1 MCTIIKWA
9 QTEYNS
15 RVCTGREIETD
26 RQTHRHRHTHTRHSI
41 ITTWLT
47 IFRSPRN
54 RYVVEWWCMFFDIQF
69 TTWMRHSLSLCIAF
83 GCSFGLMSLH
93 DSSIHFYFT
102 RFFARC
108 LLCLFLPCSC
118 LLFLLLLSFINFF
131 SLASHVCSDHPETE
145 GERVQ
150 LLYCHFRS
158 SRVDDFVFPIVSLTL
173 ANIKSSCA
181 QLDAKW

>member
-1 MCTIIKWA
+1 MST
-9 QTEYNS
+9 N
-15 RVCTGREIETD
+15 RVQFTCMHREGDRD
-26 RQTHRHRHTHTRHSI
+26 RQTDTQAHTHTRHSI

-118 LLFLLLLSFINFF
+118 LLFLLLFSSINFL
-131 SLASHVCSDHPETE
+131 SLACV
-145 GERVQ
+145 
-150 LLYCHFRS
+150 LWS
-158 SRVDDFVFPIVSLTL
+158 SRDRGRECSCYTVIFGRVESMILFFPLFRWHLRISSLR
-173 ANIKSSCA
+173 ARNWMQNDKI
-181 QLDAKW
+181 

>member
-1 MCTIIKWA
+1 MST
-9 QTEYNS
+9 N
-15 RVCTGREIETD
+15 RVQFTCMHREGDRD
-26 RQTHRHRHTHTRHSI
+26 RQTDTQAHTHTRHSI

-118 LLFLLLLSFINFF
+118 LLFLLLFSSINFF

-145 GERVQ
+145 GESAVVI
-150 LLYCHFRS
+150 LSFSVESMILFFPLFRWHLRIS
-158 SRVDDFVFPIVSLTL
+158 SLRARNWMQNDKI
-173 ANIKSSCA
+173 
-181 QLDAKW
+181 

>member
-1 MCTIIKWA
+1 MST
-9 QTEYNS
+9 N
-15 RVCTGREIETD
+15 RVQFTCMHREGDRD
-26 RQTHRHRHTHTRHSI
+26 RQTDTQAHTHTRHSI